1 MVLRSPARWRCDPRQ
16 WPDDRSGEKQ
26 APAARGAHVIGA
38 TRRHRKMRD
47 FFASQRG
54 LVSRRRGL
62 GWWLALGTAALAICV
77 AVAFVALLSS
87 VASLQGASAAQQVAG
102 QELTVATMAQ
112 GDVLAMDTALR
123 GYTLVGEHRFMA
135 SYDAARR
142 AFTHD
147 TALLAAA
154 ERSDDGT
161 EAPAT
166 RALATA
172 MVSYERSYARPLI
185 KFTEKRLLSRR
196 ELKNRINRGSVLL
209 QAVRIQ
215 LTKQTA
221 ISSADARRRQSKAQA
236 AAAAT
241 RTYAISGLIALG
253 FLIAGFALAMRRG
266 IALPL
271 ARLRA
276 SAERLARGNRG
287 LRMPRSRLRELDDLG
302 SSFDTM
308 ADAVTAGRKK
318 LQEQNH
324 DLEDRVRARTS
335 DLEAARVEILTR
347 LARAAEYRDDA
358 THQHTE
364 RVARTTR
371 LLARTLKLSP
381 DQADLLALAAP
392 LHDIGKIGIPDA
404 VLLKPG
410 KLTDDEYAVM
420 KTHAQV
426 GANMLAGSGSPVL
439 QAAAQIAQHHHER
452 WDGTGYPNR
461 LRGRRIPLGARIVA
475 VADTLDALTHER
487 PYKPAWSL
495 DDALHEIFSQSA
507 RQFDPRVIDA
517 LHRLDHGELLPNQPA
532 SQLEN
537 EEPVTPS

>member
-1 MVLRSPARWRCDPRQ
+1 
-16 WPDDRSGEKQ
+16 
-26 APAARGAHVIGA
+26 
-38 TRRHRKMRD
+38 
-47 FFASQRG
+47 
-54 LVSRRRGL
+54 L
-62 GWWLALGTAALAICV
+62 GWWLALGTAALSICV
-77 AVAFVALLSS
+77 GAAFVALLSS
-87 VASLQGASAAQQVAG
+87 VASLQGASAAQQAAG
-102 QELTVATMAQ
+102 QELTVANVAED
-112 GDVLAMDTALR
+112 DVSAMDSALR
-123 GYTLVGEHRFMA
+123 SFTLTREARFVVA
-135 SYDAARR
+135 YDAAREHF
-142 AFTHD
+142 AHD
-147 TALLAAA
+147 ATVLAAA
-154 ERSDDGT
+154 ERRDGGT
-161 EAPAT
+161 EDPSTHALT
-166 RALATA
+166 RAI
-172 MVSYERSYARPLI
+172 VDYEQSYAQPLI
-185 KFTEKRLLSRR
+185 ALTKKRLMSRR
-196 ELKNRINRGSVLL
+196 ELKSRIDVGSVRL
-209 QAVRIQ
+209 QAIRIQ

-221 ISSADARRRQSKAQA
+221 ISSGDARRRQSNAQA
-236 AAAAT
+236 AAVAT
-241 RTYAISGLIALG
+241 RTYAISGLITLG

-271 ARLRA
+271 TRLRA

-302 SSFDTM
+302 SSFDSM
-308 ADAVTAGRKK
+308 ADAVTAGREK
-318 LQEQNH
+318 LEEQNH
-324 DLEDRVRARTS
+324 TLEDRVRARTS

-410 KLTDDEYAVM
+410 KLTDDEFAVM

-452 WDGTGYPNR
+452 WDGTGYPHR
-461 LRGRRIPLGARIVA
+461 LRGRRIPLAARIVA

-487 PYKPAWSL
+487 PYKSAWSL
-495 DDALHEIFSQSA
+495 HDALHEIFSQSA
-507 RQFDPRVIDA
+507 RQFDPRVVDA
-517 LHRLDHGELLPNQPA
+517 LHQLDHGQLLPTQQTI
-532 SQLEN
+532 QLEN
-537 EEPVTPS
+537 EELTTQS